1 MDISTNEK
9 VFNMNIDNESFTR
22 KLANLAMRERL
33 ANEAVQSAKKAKD
46 ELAEVV
52 LGMIADGLSLDLVD
66 LSNYQD
72 KIVDANDDLKF
83 QQEMFDETK
92 AKLLSMV
99 ASITLTLY

>member
-1 MDISTNEK
+1 
-9 VFNMNIDNESFTR
+9 MNIDNESFTR

-52 LGMIADGLSLDLVD
+52 LGMLADGLSLDLVD
-66 LSNYQD
+66 LSKYQD

-92 AKLLSMV
+92 TKLLGMV

>member
-1 MDISTNEK
+1 
-9 VFNMNIDNESFTR
+9 MNIDNESFTR

-52 LGMIADGLSLDLVD
+52 LGMLADGLSLDLVD
-66 LSNYQD
+66 LSKYQD

>member
-1 MDISTNEK
+1 
-9 VFNMNIDNESFTR
+9 MNIDNESFTR

-52 LGMIADGLSLDLVD
+52 LGMLADGLSLDLVD
-66 LSNYQD
+66 LSKYQD

-92 AKLLSMV
+92 AKLLGMV

>member
-1 MDISTNEK
+1 
-9 VFNMNIDNESFTR
+9 MNIDNESFTR

>member
-1 MDISTNEK
+1 MFIS
-9 VFNMNIDNESFTR
+9 NESFTR
-22 KLANLAMRERL
+22 TLDELAMRERH
-33 ANEAVQSAKKAKD
+33 ANEAAEIAKKAKD

-52 LGMIADGLSLDLVD
+52 LGMLADGLSLDLVD
-66 LSNYQD
+66 LSKYQD

-92 AKLLSMV
+92 TKLLGMV